1 MPLVIPSRRHLV
13 VDKASGIFAIAA
25 RAKNAIARH
34 GAERV
39 IDSTIGVGLSES
51 GKPFVI
57 PTFVST
63 MQELLEGKPE
73 ALCAY
78 TPPAGAA
85 TLADAY
91 ANSILDG
98 VPLPDGLV
106 RKAIPTHGG
115 TGGLT
120 LSITNLA
127 SRTVI
132 SHAPYWEN
140 YALIA
145 QQCGKELACFNL
157 LDSALRF
164 DAADFERVVKKV
176 AAEEG
181 RVCLLINSPYSNPT
195 GAALEAS
202 EWDEIGRVLAGVS
215 GDKVLILDLAYID
228 FGPRGRD
235 PEDLAFVGKLFER
248 VPDLHIVLVPSLSK
262 SMMAYGW
269 RSGAAILLTRDQDE
283 ATKWFDVMEGTIRG
297 SNSNEVTAPQQALVA
312 ILSSETKR
320 AQVAAERQHC
330 NEIVQ
335 RRFLSFNEAA
345 HDAGLK
351 VSKPVGGY
359 FAVVYVPDPLDVAR
373 KLEERDVYTVPVLEP
388 GGLRI
393 GLCAL
398 PLPKATRIVHEIAAI
413 LR

>member
-25 RAKNAIARH
+25 RAKNAITRH
-34 GAERV
+34 GAEPV

-51 GKPFVI
+51 GKPFLI

-63 MQELLEGKPE
+63 LEELLETKPE
-73 ALCAY
+73 AICAY

-85 TLADAY
+85 TLADLY
-91 ANSILDG
+91 AGSVLEG
-98 VPLPDGLV
+98 VTLPDDLV
-106 RKAIPTHGG
+106 RKCIPTHGG

-127 SRTVI
+127 SKTVI

-140 YALIA
+140 YALIT
-145 QQCGKELACFNL
+145 QQCGKELRCFNL
-157 LDSALRF
+157 LDAELEL
-164 DAADFERVVKKV
+164 DVADFERVVTEV
-176 AAEEG
+176 ANEEG

-195 GAALEAS
+195 GAAIEAS
-202 EWDEIGRVLAGVS
+202 EWREIARVLAGVR
-215 GDKVLILDLAYID
+215 GDKVLIVDLAYID

-235 PEDLAFVGKLFER
+235 PQDLAFLGDLFEA
-248 VPDLHIVLVPSLSK
+248 VPDLHVVLVPSLSK

-269 RSGAAILLTRDQDE
+269 RAGGAILLTRDKAE
-283 ATKWFDVMEGTIRG
+283 AAKWFDVMEGSIRG
-297 SNSNEVTAPQQALVA
+297 SNSNEVTAPQQALAA
-312 ILSSETKR
+312 ILASPEKR
-320 AQVAAERQHC
+320 AAVALERQHC
-330 NEIVQ
+330 NEVVQ

-345 HDAGLK
+345 RDAGLK

-359 FAVVYVPDPLDVAR
+359 FAVVYVPSPLEVA
-373 KLEERDVYTVPVLEP
+373 KALEARDVYTVPVLEP

-398 PLPKATRIVHEIAAI
+398 PLHKTARIVHEIAAV